1 MKDKKTL
8 TQSEFQ
14 VMHGLWSL
22 PGQCGYTG
30 DLLQF
35 YEEPQPA
42 YTTVATF
49 LKILTSK
56 GFVKSKK
63 KNGQIF
69 FTPPMSRK
77 DYAKV
82 ALAETKNDFFDGSYI
97 DMMKY
102 FIKSEQ
108 LTDEEKNELIEF
120 IRNA

>member
-1 MKDKKTL
+1 MNC
-8 TQSEFQ
+8 
-14 VMHGLWSL
+14 LWSL

-30 DLLQF
+30 ELLEL
-35 YEEPQPA
+35 YEEPKPA

-63 KNGQIF
+63 KNGKIF
-69 FTPPMSRK
+69 FTPTLSRK
-77 DYAKV
+77 EYAEV
-82 ALAETKNDFFDGSYI
+82 ALADTKNDFFDGSYI

-102 FIKSEQ
+102 FIKSKQ

-120 IRNA
+120 IRKA